1 MVLHHSSLNLGVFGI
16 DFNTCEGFFFMTDC
30 KCDTVTGRFA
40 GRKSLSSNIYI
51 LIVLSLKMAAPMSKR
66 DVDVFD
72 NSDVESDIFS
82 LENTTWIRLEEQK
95 HKVDIG
101 CLFVRS
107 AVI

>member
-1 MVLHHSSLNLGVFGI
+1 
-16 DFNTCEGFFFMTDC
+16 
-30 KCDTVTGRFA
+30 
-40 GRKSLSSNIYI
+40 
-51 LIVLSLKMAAPMSKR
+51 MSKR